1 MPGEEFEALT
11 ESFAAEHRAQWNAFA
26 RKMGEN
32 DLIDAF
38 DKIIEDLK
46 VFVMPALRS
55 LTRGEKLAQ
64 HCKAGNGWVV
74 SGVGRGTAVTTVTP
88 AS

>member
-11 ESFAAEHRAQWNAFA
+11 ESFAAEHRVQWNAFV

-55 LTRGEKLAQ
+55 LARGENLAQ
-64 HCKAGNGWVV
+64 HWKAGNSWV
-74 SGVGRGTAVTTVTP
+74 